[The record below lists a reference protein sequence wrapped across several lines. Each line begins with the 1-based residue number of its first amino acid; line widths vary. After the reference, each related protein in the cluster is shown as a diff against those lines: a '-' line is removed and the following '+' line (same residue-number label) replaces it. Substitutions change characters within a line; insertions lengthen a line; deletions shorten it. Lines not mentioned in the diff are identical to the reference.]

1 MSARR
6 FLNTAF
12 GVSNGG
18 LAAWGIAGAGAYYFM
33 YLPEKQRADAEVIR
47 AANAG
52 KLMKQKN
59 YVEFVKAGQP
69 SARGPCQ
76 PRKRDQ

>member
-1 MSARR
+1 
-6 FLNTAF
+6 
-12 GVSNGG
+12 
-18 LAAWGIAGAGAYYFM
+18 M

-59 YVEFVKAGQP
+59 YVEFVKDHEVKQGKGGGKGGWFGGWFGGKKQ
-69 SARGPCQ
+69 
-76 PRKRDQ
+76 